1 MVFKNNH
8 RTDTRDGGERTGRN
22 AHPARPDGSRREPSL
37 RMIPNALPAQI
48 PAAVDALPAVPSRAS
63 NPFPPRI
70 RRKSSAL
77 SMGVISKKYLI
88 KYAILILKKI
98 RERDIFTLWNRPL
111 FSYATPRR
119 SSIGAPSELAQA
131 LLLVPCVQCAHRETE
146 TRANQALIA
155 SHTSC
160 ADIPH
165 SPASRSI
172 FSYRVAKPDSAAR
185 ESGAS
190 SMRAHSLPVLFPRSK
205 RTYLCFRPSYAFC
218 AMPPSCLFH
227 TQLNWVLSSAEP
239 TACQL
244 AKREAREN
252 ALRSRT
258 QPSSSHTSRIAPAS
272 EESPKLDAHCDMLKT
287 DRNRRAK
294 RWSLFCSICPLA

>member
-1 MVFKNNH
+1 M
-8 RTDTRDGGERTGRN
+8 
-22 AHPARPDGSRREPSL
+22 EP
-37 RMIPNALPAQI
+37 
-48 PAAVDALPAVPSRAS
+48 
-63 NPFPPRI
+63 
-70 RRKSSAL
+70 
-77 SMGVISKKYLI
+77 
-88 KYAILILKKI
+88 
-98 RERDIFTLWNRPL
+98 
-111 FSYATPRR
+111 
-119 SSIGAPSELAQA
+119 A
-131 LLLVPCVQCAHRETE
+131 LLLICDASALLYWRSVGAGSGPPP
-146 TRANQALIA
+146 RAMRAMRAPGNGNAGKPSPDRI
-155 SHTSC
+155 

-205 RTYLCFRPSYAFC
+205 RTYSCFRPSYAFC

-272 EESPKLDAHCDMLKT
+272 EESPKLNAHCDMLKT
-287 DRNRRAK
+287 DRNHRAK